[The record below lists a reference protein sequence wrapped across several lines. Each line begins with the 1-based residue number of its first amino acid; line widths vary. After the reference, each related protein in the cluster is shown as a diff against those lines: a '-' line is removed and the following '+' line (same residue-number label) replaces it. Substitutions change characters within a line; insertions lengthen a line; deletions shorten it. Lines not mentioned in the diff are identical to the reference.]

1 MTLKVFKA
9 QRFVYL
15 LLYYMEYIENRYLKD
30 ICNILFILI

>member
-1 MTLKVFKA
+1 
-9 QRFVYL
+9 L